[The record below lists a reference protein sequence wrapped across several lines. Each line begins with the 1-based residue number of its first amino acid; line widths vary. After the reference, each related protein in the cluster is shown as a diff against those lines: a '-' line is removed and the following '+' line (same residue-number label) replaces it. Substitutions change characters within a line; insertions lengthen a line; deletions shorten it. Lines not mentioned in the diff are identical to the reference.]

1 MHNSTH
7 TSNETPFYR
16 QPTIDRINQRLLAV
30 SDEQFNHATDTIF
43 NLLNIPKISSTEHT
57 PSHQGDELKNIQVNK
72 QLIKEMVDIS
82 PLERYTTRSYLKHVE
97 ETLDKLTKENTKYL
111 SSIGEDPLKK
121 AIFYPTVQMLNSGQF
136 PIPPLSNIHVDDPSY
151 IDNTI
156 TLKDLPCF
164 TLINHFDDN
173 SNILDTTYIIIT
185 PGRKE
190 TYVKINETK
199 QELVFLF
206 DNQIKDISRQ
216 TDVDIFIHE
225 LNKIIKEI
233 FIYLNTSYQY
243 RKHGLS
249 LKTN

>member
-1 MHNSTH
+1 
-7 TSNETPFYR
+7 
-16 QPTIDRINQRLLAV
+16 
-30 SDEQFNHATDTIF
+30 
-43 NLLNIPKISSTEHT
+43 
-57 PSHQGDELKNIQVNK
+57 
-72 QLIKEMVDIS
+72 
-82 PLERYTTRSYLKHVE
+82 
-97 ETLDKLTKENTKYL
+97 
-111 SSIGEDPLKK
+111 
-121 AIFYPTVQMLNSGQF
+121 MLRDGQF
-136 PIPPLSNIHVDDPSY
+136 PIPPMSDTPIDDPTHIY
-151 IDNTI
+151 TTI
-156 TLKDLPCF
+156 TLRNLPCF
-164 TLINHFDDN
+164 TLINHLDDN

-216 TDVDIFIHE
+216 TDVDIFIYE

-233 FIYLNTSYQY
+233 FTYLNTSYQY

>member
-1 MHNSTH
+1 MTTH
-7 TSNETPFYR
+7 L
-16 QPTIDRINQRLLAV
+16 DRLIIVDQIKQRLLV
-30 SDEQFNHATDTIF
+30 IPDNQFADVTDTIF
-43 NLLNIPKISSTEHT
+43 GLLNISKISSTDNSKRFIGEI
-57 PSHQGDELKNIQVNK
+57 DINNNK
-72 QLIKEMVDIS
+72 ANKHYIEKMVDIS
-82 PLERYTTRSYLKHVE
+82 LLERYTIDSYLDHVN
-97 ETLDKLTKENTKYL
+97 ETLDKLAKEYAKYL
-111 SSIGEDPLKK
+111 SSISQELLKQ
-121 AIFYPTVQMLNSGQF
+121 AILFPTIQILRDDQF
-136 PIPPLSNIHVDDPSY
+136 PIPPMSDTPIDDPTHIY
-151 IDNTI
+151 TTI
-156 TLKDLPCF
+156 TLRNLPCF

-243 RKHGLS
+243 RKNSLS
-249 LKTN
+249 LKTKQG